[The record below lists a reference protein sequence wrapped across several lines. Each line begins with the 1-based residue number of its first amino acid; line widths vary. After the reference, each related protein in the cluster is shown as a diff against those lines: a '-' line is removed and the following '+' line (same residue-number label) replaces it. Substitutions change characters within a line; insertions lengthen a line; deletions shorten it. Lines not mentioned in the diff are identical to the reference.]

1 MKKIFAA
8 TLAAVMT
15 VSLTSVAFAETE
27 AKGFVLGY
35 KEGTT
40 PGTGTTVYADQ
51 DDDGNYD
58 ETTLEALGTLEAGTK
73 IYVPILLWN
82 DDDSS
87 GTPGTVESGELV
99 QPTSDDIK
107 GYKVYADWKVGDV
120 DDDPEIKY
128 VKFQKEGGTY
138 GYGYAA
144 VVYIPETTS
153 AKDFDLAGTLSI
165 AKTSS
170 KANDAIKQNKFA
182 FDTSYASTT
191 TMLDKYDG
199 GDLGKGGAIVKFAE
213 DCGEID
219 IEFGEEA
226 LFTVNASGQGK
237 LNLKYNTDFNAEFAA
252 MYKDANIDFLN
263 FTGEPS
269 FNRNGTL
276 YIYAEEDS
284 YLYEVTADGAKEL
297 DAKWDEDYEA
307 WKLTTRTLTSYA
319 VSDTKLDTKTTTED
333 KEEGS
338 SSTGSSSTDSG
349 KENPD
354 TGR

>member
-15 VSLTSVAFAETE
+15 VSLTSVAFAATE
-27 AKGFVLGY
+27 EKGFVLGY

-73 IYVPILLWN
+73 IYVPILLWDN
-82 DDDSS
+82 TNSDTSVD
-87 GTPGTVESGELV
+87 SGELV

-144 VVYIPETTS
+144 VVYIPETAS

-170 KANDAIKQNKFA
+170 KADDAIDQNKFD
-182 FDTSYASTT
+182 FDTTYASSAKINEYFDGTET
-191 TMLDKYDG
+191 LEDG
-199 GDLGKGGAIVKFAE
+199 GGIVE
-213 DCGEID
+213 
-219 IEFGEEA
+219 
-226 LFTVNASGQGK
+226 
-237 LNLKYNTDFNAEFAA
+237 
-252 MYKDANIDFLN
+252 
-263 FTGEPS
+263 
-269 FNRNGTL
+269 
-276 YIYAEEDS
+276 
-284 YLYEVTADGAKEL
+284 
-297 DAKWDEDYEA
+297 
-307 WKLTTRTLTSYA
+307 
-319 VSDTKLDTKTTTED
+319 
-333 KEEGS
+333 
-338 SSTGSSSTDSG
+338 
-349 KENPD
+349 
-354 TGR
+354 

>member
-82 DDDSS
+82 DDDTS

-128 VKFQKEGGTY
+128 VKFKGVDGNY
-138 GYGYAA
+138 GYGYA
-144 VVYIPETTS
+144 VVVTLPETES
-153 AKDFDLAGTLSI
+153 SKVFDLAGTLSV

-276 YIYAEEDS
+276 YIYAKEDS

>member
-15 VSLTSVAFAETE
+15 VSLTSVAFAATE
-27 AKGFVLGY
+27 EKGFVLGY

-153 AKDFDLAGTLSI
+153 AKDFDLAGTLSV

-263 FTGEPS
+263 FAGEPS

-276 YIYAEEDS
+276 YIYAKEDS

>member
-1 MKKIFAA
+1 
-8 TLAAVMT
+8 
-15 VSLTSVAFAETE
+15 
-27 AKGFVLGY
+27 
-35 KEGTT
+35 
-40 PGTGTTVYADQ
+40 
-51 DDDGNYD
+51 
-58 ETTLEALGTLEAGTK
+58 
-73 IYVPILLWN
+73 
-82 DDDSS
+82 
-87 GTPGTVESGELV
+87 
-99 QPTSDDIK
+99 
-107 GYKVYADWKVGDV
+107 
-120 DDDPEIKY
+120 
-128 VKFQKEGGTY
+128 
-138 GYGYAA
+138 
-144 VVYIPETTS
+144 
-153 AKDFDLAGTLSI
+153 
-165 AKTSS
+165 
-170 KANDAIKQNKFA
+170 
-182 FDTSYASTT
+182 
-191 TMLDKYDG
+191 MLDKYDG

-276 YIYAEEDS
+276 YIYAKEDS